1 MEASRYWTRFSASR
15 ATRRR
20 LLALAATGSVAAGAV
35 ACGRSGGTSQPGG
48 RSSSSGA
55 AQATPARGGYLH
67 HLAAYSAANIDPATT
82 EDSTAY
88 GFVETDWYDPLTRI
102 EYKPGVDWRIANNV
116 TPWLAD
122 QFEQPDKTTYTFTI
136 RRGVKFHNG
145 DGLTAQ
151 DVVFT
156 YGRIRDPATKAN
168 PNVRMYL
175 DSVDKVEAPDD
186 FTVRLTTKQPNPDF
200 LPGISGRNVPIV
212 CQKYV
217 ESGADITKTE
227 NGTGPFKLASYQ
239 KDSTALATRFA
250 DSWLTLGPYL
260 DGIKIV
266 LKTDDSTASAAF
278 TAGEADFV
286 SLHDRKEADPV
297 LRATPKA
304 QSEEFP
310 VEEIHGVVFNQ
321 TKAPFS
327 DMRVRKAIHLV
338 IDRQAADKAVNFGD
352 GLIGGP
358 IVVVGKT
365 GWGIQPDE
373 LKTLAGYKQPK
384 DQDVAEAK
392 RLMQE
397 AGFGGGFK
405 TTLGFSNTNASA
417 PAYAQVVQQQVK
429 QLSIDVDL
437 LSLDNANFTQ
447 RRVKPDYDLMIVS
460 EGSLSTPGTAALSS
474 FYSAGVYAKPAGIN
488 NPDLDS
494 LIAAQGAEFDYGKR
508 GALFAQI
515 ERMILDNAYKAPI
528 STPKAIRLNQPWLH
542 DWVDNRSAHQ
552 VVMNANAIWMNVD
565 QAPPNRRQQ

>member
-1 MEASRYWTRFSASR
+1 M
-15 ATRRR
+15 
-20 LLALAATGSVAAGAV
+20 LAGMA
-35 ACGRSGGTSQPGG
+35 ACGRSGGSSQ
-48 RSSSSGA
+48 SSSSAASGTAA
-55 AQATPARGGYLH
+55 AQPTKGGYLH
-67 HLAAYSAANIDPATT
+67 HLAAYSASNIDPATT

-88 GFVETDWYDPLTRI
+88 GFIETDWYDPLTRI
-102 EYKPGVDWRIANNV
+102 EYKPGVDWRIANTV

-122 QFEQPDKTTYTFTI
+122 HFEQPDKTTYTFTI

-151 DVVFT
+151 DVAFT
-156 YGRIRDPATKAN
+156 YGRIKDPATKAN

-175 DSVDKVEAPDD
+175 DSVDQVEAVDD
-186 FTVRLTTKQPNPDF
+186 YTLRLTTKKPNPDF

-212 CQKYV
+212 SQKYV
-217 ESGADITKTE
+217 QSGADLTKTE
-227 NGTGPFKLASYQ
+227 NGTGPFKLMSYQ

-250 DSWLTLGPYL
+250 DSWLTIGPYL
-260 DGIKIV
+260 EGIKIV
-266 LKTDDSTASAAF
+266 LKNDDSTAAAAF

-286 SLHDRKEADPV
+286 SLHDKKEADPV

-310 VEEIHGVVFNQ
+310 VEEIHGVVFNE
-321 TKAPFS
+321 TKQPFT
-327 DMRVRKAIHLV
+327 DVRVRRAIHLV

-365 GWGIQPDE
+365 GWGIAPDD
-373 LKTLAGYKQPK
+373 LKSLPGFRQPK
-384 DQDVAEAK
+384 GQDVAEAK

-397 AGFGGGFK
+397 AGFAGGFK
-405 TTLGFSNTNASA
+405 TTLGFSTTNASA
-417 PAYAQVVQQQVK
+417 PAYAQVVQAQVK
-429 QLSIDVDL
+429 QIGIEVDL
-437 LSLDNANFTQ
+437 QPLDNATFTQ

-488 NPDLDS
+488 NPDLDK
-494 LIAAQGAEFDYGKR
+494 LIEAQGGEFDYAKR

-528 STPKAIRLNQPWLH
+528 STPKAIRLSQPWLH

-552 VVMNANAIWMNVD
+552 VVMNPNAIWMNVE
-565 QAPPNRRQQ
+565 QAPSNRRQP